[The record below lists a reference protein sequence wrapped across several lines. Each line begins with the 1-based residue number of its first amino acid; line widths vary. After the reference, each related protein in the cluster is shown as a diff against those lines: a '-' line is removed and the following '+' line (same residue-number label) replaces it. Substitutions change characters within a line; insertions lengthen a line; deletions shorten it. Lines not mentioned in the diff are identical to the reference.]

1 MGRKT
6 DKYKNE
12 QKMQRGITG
21 RGGRRRSDSGKRGG
35 EWRGAAE
42 KGSGPEEWTCK
53 RVDKRSGME
62 SDKGINE
69 GSGKGMGEERVGM
82 GRFRRQKREAG
93 ESGAGWGSGE
103 GQRGEGVGRRNNLT
117 QN

>member
-1 MGRKT
+1 MIRE
-6 DKYKNE
+6 NE
-12 QKMQRGITG
+12 
-21 RGGRRRSDSGKRGG
+21 
-35 EWRGAAE
+35 
-42 KGSGPEEWTCK
+42 
-53 RVDKRSGME
+53 
-62 SDKGINE
+62 E
-69 GSGKGMGEERVGM
+69 GSGEGQRRREVVRKSGHVKEWTRGVGWRVIRGLMKGVGRGWGKRERVGM